1 MSGKDKAAAGPVRDE
16 AMPAKRHRT
25 KTATEAELEA
35 LEASLLADIAS
46 FDLDAAQR
54 ALGSAGKPVRP
65 AALMESGAVF
75 PRIGRDEAAPPAAG
89 KKVDTKP
96 AKPSVRSILKGS
108 ALLEEL
114 RKQAE
119 LRQRRQQAEEVKR
132 TTDSAEI
139 DRRLRQ
145 VFLYL
150 HDFVQQLNILRPA
163 IPREFT
169 VGDALSF
176 CNMVWQEGFAD
187 YRAQSHSAGALI
199 EMVSFSFHMAA
210 PKTRVIERE
219 GPEIERF
226 RHLLFDC
233 GLRFDCQEFRNPQH
247 RVVRTRFQVRS
258 ELNVNARW
266 RADYERGLV
275 LVESRNLERLG
286 SVTFQLAPDVIDQ
299 ALLDDFG
306 RLVLAQ
312 PNHFREYIR
321 R

>member
-1 MSGKDKAAAGPVRDE
+1 MSGTDKSAAGPVRDE
-16 AMPAKRHRT
+16 AMPTKRHRA

-65 AALMESGAVF
+65 AALMESGVTY
-75 PRIGRDEAAPPAAG
+75 PRIARDEAPPAAG
-89 KKVDTKP
+89 KKADAKP
-96 AKPSVRSILKGS
+96 TKPSVRSILKGS

-119 LRQRRQQAEEVKR
+119 LRQRRQQAEEAKR
-132 TTDSAEI
+132 TVDSADI

-176 CNMVWQEGFAD
+176 RNMVWQEGFAD

-219 GPEIERF
+219 GPEIERL

-286 SVTFQLAPDVIDQ
+286 SVTFQLEPEVIDQ
-299 ALLDDFG
+299 VLLDDFG